1 MKLIKTR
8 AKKKKK
14 KKKIHLKAK
23 MELLVMDILLKEKWK
38 KAVPPYTIS

>member
-14 KKKIHLKAK
+14 KKYTLKPK
-23 MELLVMDILLKEKWK
+23 WSYLMPKKKWK
-38 KAVPPYTIS
+38 KAVLLYTIIS